1 MDSNSEK
8 GLVMSV
14 AFGIILI
21 LLLCS
26 CGPEPGTSKAYR
38 TDDVSDYDK
47 SLILRNYGPDL
58 DGDLSIFP
66 EEITAKEA
74 SFSARFDPN
83 LFDTDGYMILECS
96 YDKPA
101 FDDEIIR
108 LQGLSRTIEYEGEQ
122 FTNEVLYDE
131 KSYNYPAYTANDGF
145 GNTYEYALIDQA
157 QNRIVYIYMAYPGS
171 KLLKKYSD
179 YVRKDLSSY
188 AEENTMDRFS
198 MYNHSFDGG
207 ESWVEYD
214 DKVVLIASGTF
225 FRKLFS
231 L

>member
-8 GLVMSV
+8 GLLVSL

-26 CGPEPGTSKAYR
+26 CGPEPGTSRAYR
-38 TDDVSDYDK
+38 ADDVSYYDK

-58 DGDLSIFP
+58 DGDLAIFP

-74 SFSARFDPN
+74 GFSARFDPN

-96 YDKPA
+96 FDKPA
-101 FDDEIIR
+101 FDNEIIR

-131 KSYNYPAYTANDGF
+131 QSYNYPAYTANDGF

-214 DKVVLIASGTF
+214 DKVALIASGTF
-225 FRKLFS
+225 FRELFS